1 MKKVSV
7 SVPKKMKKSNPNY
20 AEFMAKFWMSFAGVL
35 IAINLFF
42 ILTLMQMAPQL
53 KIIAQV
59 LTTPMNST
67 QLIQTDPLSDDIRNQ
82 NFAKLTDKNLIEEM
96 FVRYYLT
103 ERYMIV
109 NDEADM
115 LQKWGGGGPVAIL
128 STPDVYQKYIKSL
141 GELPEKIREI
151 PYTQN
156 IDILSISRLN
166 NTWTVEFDI
175 YRLNGTVRTKKTQ
188 VARLTT
194 AEAPFFRFFRTTS
207 ANLYGFIVVEFEDS
221 IKM

>member
-7 SVPKKMKKSNPNY
+7 SVPQKMRKSNPNY
-20 AEFMAKFWMSFAGVL
+20 TEFMAKFWMSIAGIL

-53 KIIAQV
+53 KIIAQI

-82 NFAKLTDKNLIEEM
+82 NFTKLTDKNLIEEM
-96 FVRYYLT
+96 FVRHYLT

-115 LQKWGGGGPVAIL
+115 LQHWSGSGPVAIL
-128 STPDVYQKYIKSL
+128 STPDVYYKYYTGL
-141 GELPEKIREI
+141 GELPEKIREL

-166 NTWTVEFDI
+166 NTWTVEFDV
-175 YRLNGTVRTKKTQ
+175 YRLNGTVLTKTTR

-194 AEAPFFRFFRTTS
+194 GEAPYLRFFRTTS
-207 ANLYGFIVVEFEDS
+207 ANLYGFVVVEYEDS
-221 IKM
+221 TKM

>member
-20 AEFMAKFWMSFAGVL
+20 AEFMAKFWMSIAGIL

-67 QLIQTDPLSDDIRNQ
+67 QFIQTDPLSDDIRNQ
-82 NFAKLTDKNLIEEM
+82 NFTKLTDKNLIEEM

-103 ERYMIV
+103 QRYMIV

-115 LQKWGGGGPVAIL
+115 LQHWSAGGPVAIL
-128 STPDVYQKYIKSL
+128 STPDVYYKFYTGL
-141 GELPEKIREI
+141 GELPEKIREL

-175 YRLNGTVRTKKTQ
+175 YRLNGTIVTKKTQ

-194 AEAPFFRFFRTTS
+194 AEAPYLRFFRTTS
-207 ANLYGFIVVEFEDS
+207 ANLYGFVVVEFEDS
-221 IKM
+221 AKM